1 MKRVSFKVAKALKEA
16 GYPQYGHCDEYYDS
30 RGKVVDKMCD
40 MSKLVFPC
48 PTYLEVWPWL
58 WEKEIC
64 IAIKNNHY
72 YTVAK
77 VGNRRFDGYTP
88 EEVIAKAIEYLVDN
102 KLLK

>member
-16 GYPQYGHCDEYYDS
+16 GYKLTPAPSSFFTNDTNSFWDETDEELYS
-30 RGKVVDKMCD
+30 
-40 MSKLVFPC
+40 FP
-48 PTYLEVWPWL
+48 YVIEVWLWL

-64 IAIKNNHY
+64 IEIKNNHY
-72 YTVAK
+72 YTLAK
-77 VGNRRFDGYTP
+77 VNNERFRADTP